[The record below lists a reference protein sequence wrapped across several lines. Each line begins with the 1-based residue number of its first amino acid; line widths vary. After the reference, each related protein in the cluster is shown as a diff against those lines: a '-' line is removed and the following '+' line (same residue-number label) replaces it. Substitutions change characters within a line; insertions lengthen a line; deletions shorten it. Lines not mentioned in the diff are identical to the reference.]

1 MSFNSLTSQGYY
13 KTLLFEGPLIL
24 QNTRVYLKNKY
35 SFLRKAIVFCFILSV
50 SDISIINAQDAE
62 SLSIDDSM
70 TGETQQI
77 EPYIKERIK
86 DWNLKCIEP
95 INSIERCEAN
105 QIIFNQNQQPVA
117 EISIFKLPKGQVS
130 AAAAATIIVPLETAL
145 NEGLV
150 LEMQDLEPKKYQF
163 KFCNSIG
170 CYSQIG
176 LTIEELEALKSK
188 GKASIFLKHLSSGDQ
203 QIVIPISLSGFTTT
217 FSKATQ
223 P

>member
-1 MSFNSLTSQGYY
+1 MKN
-13 KTLLFEGPLIL
+13 TL
-24 QNTRVYLKNKY
+24 VYLANKY
-35 SFLRKAIVFCFILSV
+35 CFLRKAIVFCFILSV
-50 SDISIINAQDAE
+50 FDISIINAQDAE

-70 TGETQQI
+70 TGETQQT

-95 INSIERCEAN
+95 IDSIERCEAN
-105 QIIFNQNQQPVA
+105 QIIFNQKQQPVA
-117 EISIFKLPKGQVS
+117 EISIFKLPKGQV
-130 AAAAATIIVPLETAL
+130 AAAAATIIVPLETVL

-150 LEMQDLEPKKYQF
+150 LEVQDLAPKKYQF

-176 LTIEELEALKSK
+176 LTNEELEALKSK

-203 QIVIPISLSGFTTT
+203 QIIIPISLSGFTAT

>member
-1 MSFNSLTSQGYY
+1 MSFSSLKSQGYY
-13 KTLLFEGPLIL
+13 KTLSSQGPLIL
-24 QNTRVYLKNKY
+24 QNTYVYLENKY
-35 SFLRKAIVFCFILSV
+35 SFLCKAIVFSFILSV

-70 TGETQQI
+70 TGETQQT

-95 INSIERCEAN
+95 IDSIERCEAN
-105 QIIFNQNQQPVA
+105 QIIFNQKQQPVA
-117 EISIFKLPKGQVS
+117 EISIFKLPKGQI

-203 QIVIPISLSGFTTT
+203 QLVIPISLSGFTTT

>member
-1 MSFNSLTSQGYY
+1 M
-13 KTLLFEGPLIL
+13 
-24 QNTRVYLKNKY
+24 QNTYVYLENKY
-35 SFLRKAIVFCFILSV
+35 SFLCKAIVFSFILSV
-50 SDISIINAQDAE
+50 SNISIINAQDAE

-70 TGETQQI
+70 TGETQQT

-95 INSIERCEAN
+95 IDSIERCEAN
-105 QIIFNQNQQPVA
+105 QIIFNQKQQPVA
-117 EISIFKLPKGQVS
+117 EISIFKLPKGQI

-145 NEGLV
+145 NDGLI

-217 FSKATQ
+217 FFKATQ

>member
-1 MSFNSLTSQGYY
+1 M
-13 KTLLFEGPLIL
+13 
-24 QNTRVYLKNKY
+24 QNTYVYLENKY
-35 SFLRKAIVFCFILSV
+35 SFLCKAIVFSIILSV

-70 TGETQQI
+70 TGETQQT

-95 INSIERCEAN
+95 IDSIERCEAN
-105 QIIFNQNQQPVA
+105 QIIFNQKQQPVA
-117 EISIFKLPKGQVS
+117 EISIFKLPKGQI

-188 GKASIFLKHLSSGDQ
+188 EKASIFLKHLSSGDQ

>member
-1 MSFNSLTSQGYY
+1 MSLNSLQSQGCY
-13 KTLLFEGPLIL
+13 KTLLFQGPFIL
-24 QNTRVYLKNKY
+24 QNTHVYLKNKY
-35 SFLRKAIVFCFILSV
+35 SFLHKALVFCFILSV

-62 SLSIDDSM
+62 NLSIDDSM
-70 TGETQQI
+70 TAEIQQI

-95 INSIERCEAN
+95 IDSIERCEAN
-105 QIIFNQNQQPVA
+105 QIIFNQKQQPVA
-117 EISIFKLPKGQVS
+117 EISIFKLPKGQI

-203 QIVIPISLSGFTTT
+203 QIVIPISLSGFTAT

>member
-1 MSFNSLTSQGYY
+1 M
-13 KTLLFEGPLIL
+13 
-24 QNTRVYLKNKY
+24 QNTYVYLENKY
-35 SFLRKAIVFCFILSV
+35 SFLCKAIVFSFILSV

-70 TGETQQI
+70 TGETQQT

-95 INSIERCEAN
+95 IDSIERCEAN
-105 QIIFNQNQQPVA
+105 QIIFNQKQQPVA
-117 EISIFKLPKGQVS
+117 EISIFKLPKGQI
-130 AAAAATIIVPLETAL
+130 AAAAATIIVPLETVL

>member
-1 MSFNSLTSQGYY
+1 MSSNSLKSQGCY
-13 KTLLFEGPLIL
+13 KTLLFQGTLIL
-24 QNTRVYLKNKY
+24 QNTHMYQKNKY

-70 TGETQQI
+70 TGETQQT

-95 INSIERCEAN
+95 IDSIERCEAN
-105 QIIFNQNQQPVA
+105 QIIFNQKQQPVA
-117 EISIFKLPKGQVS
+117 EISIFKLPKGQI

>member
-1 MSFNSLTSQGYY
+1 MSFSSLKSQGYY
-13 KTLLFEGPLIL
+13 KTLLSQGSLIL
-24 QNTRVYLKNKY
+24 QNTYLYLENKY
-35 SFLRKAIVFCFILSV
+35 CFLCKAIVFSFILSV
-50 SDISIINAQDAE
+50 SDISIISAQDAE

-70 TGETQQI
+70 TAETQQT

-95 INSIERCEAN
+95 IDSIERCEAN
-105 QIIFNQNQQPVA
+105 QIIFNQKQQPVA
-117 EISIFKLPKGQVS
+117 EISIFKLPKGQI

>member
-1 MSFNSLTSQGYY
+1 M
-13 KTLLFEGPLIL
+13 
-24 QNTRVYLKNKY
+24 QNTYVYLENKY
-35 SFLRKAIVFCFILSV
+35 SFLCKAIVFSFILSV

-70 TGETQQI
+70 TGETQQT

-95 INSIERCEAN
+95 IDSIERCEAN
-105 QIIFNQNQQPVA
+105 QIIFNQKQQPVA
-117 EISIFKLPKGQVS
+117 EISIFKLPKGQI

-203 QIVIPISLSGFTTT
+203 QIVIPISLFGFTTT

>member
-1 MSFNSLTSQGYY
+1 
-13 KTLLFEGPLIL
+13 L
-24 QNTRVYLKNKY
+24 QNTYVYLENKY
-35 SFLRKAIVFCFILSV
+35 SFLCKAIVFSFILSV
-50 SDISIINAQDAE
+50 SDISSINAQDAE
-62 SLSIDDSM
+62 SLSIDESM
-70 TGETQQI
+70 TGETQQT

-95 INSIERCEAN
+95 IDSIERCEAN
-105 QIIFNQNQQPVA
+105 QIIFNQKQQPVA
-117 EISIFKLPKGQVS
+117 EISIFKLPKGQI

-176 LTIEELEALKSK
+176 LTNEEVKALKSK

-203 QIVIPISLSGFTTT
+203 QIIIPISLSGFTTT

>member
-1 MSFNSLTSQGYY
+1 M
-13 KTLLFEGPLIL
+13 
-24 QNTRVYLKNKY
+24 QNTYVYLENKC
-35 SFLRKAIVFCFILSV
+35 SFLYKAIVFSIILSV
-50 SDISIINAQDAE
+50 SDISVINAQDAE

-70 TGETQQI
+70 TGETQQT

-95 INSIERCEAN
+95 IDSIERCEAN
-105 QIIFNQNQQPVA
+105 QIIFNQKQQPVA
-117 EISIFKLPKGQVS
+117 EISIFKLPKGQI

>member
-1 MSFNSLTSQGYY
+1 LR
-13 KTLLFEGPLIL
+13 
-24 QNTRVYLKNKY
+24 NTYVYLENKY
-35 SFLRKAIVFCFILSV
+35 PFLCKAIVFSFILSV
-50 SDISIINAQDAE
+50 SDISIISAQDAE

-70 TGETQQI
+70 TGETQQT

-95 INSIERCEAN
+95 IDSIERCEAN
-105 QIIFNQNQQPVA
+105 QIIFNQKQQPVA
-117 EISIFKLPKGQVS
+117 EISIFKLPKGQI

>member
-1 MSFNSLTSQGYY
+1 MEN
-13 KTLLFEGPLIL
+13 TLL
-24 QNTRVYLKNKY
+24 YLANKHC
-35 SFLRKAIVFCFILSV
+35 FLRKAIVFFFILSV
-50 SDISIINAQDAE
+50 FDISIINAQDAD

-70 TGETQQI
+70 TGETQQT

-95 INSIERCEAN
+95 IDSIERCEAN
-105 QIIFNQNQQPVA
+105 QIIFNQKQQPVA
-117 EISIFKLPKGQVS
+117 EISIFKLPKGQI

-176 LTIEELEALKSK
+176 LTNEELEVLKSK

-203 QIVIPISLSGFTTT
+203 QIIIPISLSGFTTT

>member
-1 MSFNSLTSQGYY
+1 MSFNSLKSQGYY
-13 KTLLFEGPLIL
+13 KTLLSQGSLIL
-24 QNTRVYLKNKY
+24 QNTYVYLENKY
-35 SFLRKAIVFCFILSV
+35 SFLCKAIVFSFILSV
-50 SDISIINAQDAE
+50 SDISIISAQDAE

-70 TGETQQI
+70 TGETQQT

-95 INSIERCEAN
+95 IDSIERCEAN
-105 QIIFNQNQQPVA
+105 QIIFNQKEQPVA
-117 EISIFKLPKGQVS
+117 EISIFKLPKGQI